1 MDTSFLPARTV
12 AFVLSARLGDSLI
25 MMAVAHNLRRAGRA
39 VTVYSTQASAL
50 AQWFEGFDLR
60 PLPAQVD
67 AEAALRG
74 YDAVVQMHV
83 DRPLVLSGIVGLP
96 CTCFDAW
103 RRTPQAQ
110 GHAQAGL
117 SLLGELQVYTHK
129 VFGVD
134 DWEPRN
140 GLVPPALL
148 RYRVNQTRVII
159 HPTAGSPDGYWPREK
174 YARLARLLEARG
186 LQPEFVVE
194 HRDRADWLG
203 GSDPAQFRFVE
214 TRSLA
219 DLAAYLYESAWFIG
233 SDSGVGHL
241 ASACGIPT
249 VTICERIRNMR
260 RWKPGWSPAAVA
272 QPVWLP
278 TGFLR
283 RKCWRAAMT
292 VRRVVQA
299 FDRVSNEVE
308 RARPALGWPAPERAE

>member
-1 MDTSFLPARTV
+1 MDTSFLSARTI

-39 VTVYSTQASAL
+39 VTVFGTQARAL
-50 AQWFEGFDLR
+50 GEWFEGFDLR
-60 PLPAQVD
+60 PLPAQAD

-83 DRPLVLSGIVGLP
+83 DRPLVLSGIEGLP

-103 RRTPQAQ
+103 RRSPQAQ
-110 GHAQAGL
+110 DHANDGL
-117 SLLGELQVYTHK
+117 SLLGELQVYARK
-129 VFGVD
+129 VFGAS

-140 GLVPPALL
+140 GLEALASL
-148 RYRVNQTRVII
+148 RHRVNRTRVII

-174 YARLARLLEARG
+174 YARLARVLESRG

-194 HRDRADWLG
+194 HRDREDWLG
-203 GSDPAQFRFVE
+203 GADPAQFRFVE

-278 TGFLR
+278 TRFLR
-283 RKCWRAAMT
+283 RKYWRAAMT
-292 VRRVVQA
+292 VQRVVQA
-299 FDRVSNEVE
+299 FDRVSGEVE
-308 RARPALGWPAPERAE
+308 RARSGPAWPAAERAK